1 MKKSKVIRVTSN
13 GTWEGKFGLMYKF
26 EIEMDNGD
34 IGEFMTKTK
43 EQTKFIEGTDAE
55 YEFTD
60 GQFPKIKPV
69 YNFQHSSQFKNNK
82 TSDNVQEYIIKQ
94 SSLKASVDLCCSK
107 GVHNKEDVIAIAEY
121 FADWVLGRNKV
132 SDLPFADNNK
142 APF

>member
-1 MKKSKVIRVTSN
+1 MNEKLKSII
-13 GTWEGKFGLMYKF
+13 EYAMFMYKF

-132 SDLPFADNNK
+132 SDLPFVDNNK